1 MKNDTTYIIQPKN
14 AEQESAL
21 KAFLTALKMKFEL
34 REGNPYDQE
43 FLLKI
48 KTSKTEAQEG
58 ELTQINKED
67 LKKILG
73 L

>member
-34 REGNPYDQE
+34 REGNPYDHE

-48 KTSKTEAQEG
+48 QNSKKEAREG
-58 ELTQINKED
+58 ELTKVSLEEI
-67 LKKILG
+67 KKILG
-73 L
+73 Q